1 MMQGKSEGI
10 LPGQVPSNSVRGL
23 LVSQPFYELEDGD
36 QGETS
41 GIKGGLSGGREERGE
56 LGIRVEEAKLIGNA
70 HERVT
75 FREGGASSLLGILG
89 NHVGSG
95 RV

>member
-56 LGIRVEEAKLIGNA
+56 LGIRVEQAELIGDM
-70 HERVT
+70 HEEVT
-75 FREGGASSLLGILG
+75 LGEGGSSSLLGIFG
-89 NHVGSG
+89 NDVGSG
-95 RV
+95 RA